1 MQTSRRIRFS
11 SMLGAGAS
19 MVLGTAGML
28 VSSALFAAEAC
39 TPAACT
45 PTSPT
50 CQQCEQVFADAAA
63 QLKNLDPGCCPAP
76 SGCAAP
82 SAATSVCNPDAVFNG
97 GCGCESGK
105 KGLGEPFTLQSLLPT
120 NPCKPNNWQIGGWT
134 AFGYSNNPDGAFTGN
149 GVFNDEYFGPGAG
162 LTNAYEWDRLNL
174 NQTGIYVG
182 KVADGSEGVG
192 FGGRFEMVYGVDGN
206 EFQSFGNNPGV
217 YDFINGYDHGTY
229 EWAIPQ
235 LYAEVAVGKLSTK
248 VGHFYTPIGYEVLPT
263 GGNFFF
269 SKQLTFYNSEPFTHT
284 GVLSTLTASDRLS
297 VSAGWVMGMDTGFD
311 SLNGGSAGLGGFTFT
326 INECTQFLNYMMAGD
341 LGWRGNGFINSAI
354 LTHKWTD
361 RIQSVHQFDV
371 LSTDLSVTPF
381 PNFPGI
387 DVPADFARDGIAHD
401 SIGQINYLFYEVNER
416 VKVGVRQ
423 EWYKA
428 DSVSYHTYTYGLNVK
443 PMANLTIR
451 PEVRHMVSTGA
462 DNTFLQP
469 GRGDLFNQTVFGVD
483 AVLTY

>member
-1 MQTSRRIRFS
+1 
-11 SMLGAGAS
+11 
-19 MVLGTAGML
+19 MVFGTAGML

-50 CQQCEQVFADAAA
+50 CQQCDQVFSDAAA
-63 QLKNLDPGCCPAP
+63 QLKNLNPGCCAPPA
-76 SGCAAP
+76 CAAP
-82 SAATSVCNPDAVFNG
+82 SACTSLCNPDAVFSG
-97 GCGCESGK
+97 GCGCGSGG
-105 KGLGEPFTLQSLLPT
+105 KGDLGEPWTLQSLLPN
-120 NPCKPNNWQIGGWT
+120 NPCKPNQWQIGGWT

-149 GVFNDEYFGPGAG
+149 GVFNNDYFGDGPIIGG
-162 LTNAYEWDRLNL
+162 GFNNAYEWDRLNL
-174 NQTGIYVG
+174 NQQGLYIG
-182 KVADGSEGVG
+182 RVADGSDGVG
-192 FGGRFEMVYGVDGN
+192 FGGRVEMVYGVDGN

-217 YDFINGYDHGTY
+217 FDFVNGYDHGIY

-284 GVLSTLTASDRLS
+284 GALSTYTANEKLSLTG
-297 VSAGWVMGMDTGFD
+297 GWVMGMDTGFD
-311 SLNGGSAGLGGFTFT
+311 SLNGGSAGIAGFTAT
-326 INECTQFLNYMMAGD
+326 LNECTQFMNYMIVGD

-371 LSTDLSVTPF
+371 LSTDLSVVVTG
-381 PNFPGI
+381 PGGFLNI
-387 DVPADFARDGIAHD
+387 DRPADFATDGITHD
-401 SIGQINYLFYEVNER
+401 SIGQINYLFYELNSR
-416 VKVGVRQ
+416 AKAGIRQ

-428 DSVSYHTYTYGLNVK
+428 DSVSYHTITYGLNVK
-443 PMANLTIR
+443 PMANLVVR
-451 PEVRHMVSTGA
+451 PEVRHMFSTGA
-462 DNTFLQP
+462 DNTFFQP
-469 GRGDLFNQTVFGVD
+469 GRGDLFNQTVFGID